1 MVCID
6 APNDDIWLFL
16 TGHNGRINCM
26 SRYYFMLTRSARRG
40 TWFYC
45 QKLRVTVK
53 MLVMM
58 DSWTTTSLS
67 LVCVLEK
74 KTSLLHPWC
83 FPCLSN
89 GYSNESTWEYIWSR
103 ICRHRITMFIF
114 TFSIGNDGQMR
125 GFREFNS
132 NKKYVY
138 TEYR

>member
-16 TGHNGRINCM
+16 TSHNGRINCM

-67 LVCVLEK
+67 LVCALEK
-74 KTSLLHPWC
+74 KTSLLHHWC
-83 FPCLSN
+83 FPVCLMDSN
-89 GYSNESTWEYIWSR
+89 GTTWEYICSL
-103 ICRHRITMFIF
+103 ICWHRITMLIF
-114 TFSIGNDGQMR
+114 TFSLGNDGR
-125 GFREFNS
+125 GRGSRSLIQIKNM
-132 NKKYVY
+132 YIY